1 MKDTLRACI
10 EGKRTSYTPIWF
22 MRQAGRYLPE
32 FRDIRKK
39 NPDFIKLCLNPD
51 LVNEITLQP
60 LQRFDIDAAIIFSDI
75 LMIPYGLG
83 QKVEFKKGI
92 GPILE
97 NINLDKII
105 NTNPVDFVQKLLPV
119 YKGIEKV
126 RKNLKEKELIGFVGA
141 PWTLLLYMLNKES
154 PKNNFDFNK
163 INKDKFL
170 INRLLKKIEEMIC
183 LHVDKQ
189 IEAGANIIQ
198 IFDSW
203 AGLLPKKELPNY
215 CYVPILKIVEHIKS
229 KNIPAICF
237 PKGIGDNYVDF
248 CSAVK
253 PDCISIDYEVDPK
266 WIKEKLNGIPIQGGL
281 DPKILLGDK
290 EGIKINTEKYLN
302 IFKDYP
308 YIFNLGHGVL
318 PEIKPEAIEYV
329 VQIIRN
335 KK

>member
-1 MKDTLRACI
+1 MKDVLRECI
-10 EGKRTSYTPIWF
+10 EKKKTSYVPIWF

-32 FRDIRKK
+32 FREIRKK
-39 NPDFIKLCLNPD
+39 NPNFIKLCLNSN

-60 LQRFDIDAAIIFSDI
+60 LKRFNVDAAIIFSDI

-83 QKVEFKKGI
+83 QKVEFKKGF
-92 GPILE
+92 GPILGDIE
-97 NINLDKII
+97 LDNII
-105 NTNPVDFVQKLLPV
+105 NIDPTDFIKKLFPV

-126 RKNLKEKELIGFVGA
+126 KDNLKKKNLIGFAGA

-154 PKNNFDFNK
+154 PKNNFNFDK

-170 INRLLKKIEEMIC
+170 INKLLKKIEEMIC

-215 CYVPILKIVEHIKS
+215 CYIPILKIVEHIKS
-229 KNIPAICF
+229 KKIPTICF
-237 PKGIGDNYVDF
+237 PKGIGKNYVDF
-248 CSAVK
+248 CFTVK

-266 WIKEKLNGIPIQGGL
+266 WIKEKLNGLPVQGGL
-281 DPKILLGDK
+281 DPKILLTDK
-290 EGIKINTEKYLN
+290 EKIKKSTENYLN

-308 YIFNLGHGVL
+308 YIFNLGHGIL
-318 PEIKPEAIEYV
+318 PETKPETIEYLIKIV
-329 VQIIRN
+329 R
-335 KK
+335 KKK

>member
-1 MKDTLRACI
+1 MRDTLKECI
-10 EGKRTSYTPIWF
+10 EGKVTSYTPIWF

-32 FRDIRKK
+32 FREIRKN
-39 NPDFIKLCLNPD
+39 NPDFIKLCLNPN

-60 LQRFDIDAAIIFSDI
+60 LKRFDLDAAIIFSDI

-83 QKVEFKKGI
+83 QKVEFKKGF

-97 NINLDKII
+97 DINLDKII
-105 NTNPVDFVQKLLPV
+105 NTNPEDFVQKLSPI

-126 RKNLKEKELIGFVGA
+126 KNNLKEKELIGFVGA
-141 PWTLLLYMLNKES
+141 PWTLLLYMLNKQS

-163 INKDKFL
+163 INKDQFL
-170 INRLLKKIEEMIC
+170 INTLLKKIEEMIC

-189 IEAGANIIQ
+189 IEAGESVIQ
-198 IFDSW
+198 NFDSW
-203 AGLLPKKELPNY
+203 ASMLPKNELSNY
-215 CYVPILKIVEHIKS
+215 CYTPILKIVEHIKT
-229 KNIPAICF
+229 KNIPVICF
-237 PKGIGDNYVDF
+237 PKGIKENYLDF
-248 CSAVK
+248 CSTVK

-266 WIKEKLNGIPIQGGL
+266 WLKEKLNGLPIQGGL
-281 DPKILLGDK
+281 DPKILLTDK
-290 EGIKINTEKYLN
+290 EKIKKSTENYLN

-318 PEIKPEAIEYV
+318 PEIKPETIEY
-329 VQIIRN
+329 IIQLVRN

>member
-1 MKDTLRACI
+1 MEDTLRACI
-10 EGKRTSYTPIWF
+10 EGRNISYTPIWF

-32 FRDIRKK
+32 FREIRKK
-39 NPDFIKLCLNPD
+39 NPDFIKLCLNPN

-60 LQRFDIDAAIIFSDI
+60 LKRFDLDAAIIFSDI

-83 QKVEFKKGI
+83 QKVEFKKGF
-92 GPILE
+92 GPILKD
-97 NINLDKII
+97 INLDKII
-105 NTNPVDFVQKLLPV
+105 NTNPEDFVQKLLPV

-126 RKNLKEKELIGFVGA
+126 KNNLKEKELIGFAGA
-141 PWTLLLYMLNKES
+141 PWTLLLYMMNKES

-163 INKDKFL
+163 ISKDKSL
-170 INRLLKKIEEMIC
+170 INILLKKIEEMVC

-189 IEAGANIIQ
+189 IEAGASIIQ

-203 AGLLPKKELPNY
+203 AGLLPKKELSKY
-215 CYVPILKIVEHIKS
+215 CYIPILKIVEHIKS
-229 KNIPAICF
+229 KKIPIICF
-237 PKGIGDNYVDF
+237 PKGIGKNYIDF
-248 CSAVK
+248 CLTVK

-266 WIKEKLNGIPIQGGL
+266 WAKEKLNGIPIQGGL

-290 EGIKINTEKYLN
+290 EEVKINTEKYLN

-318 PEIKPEAIEYV
+318 PKIKPEIIEYII
-329 VQIIRN
+329 QLIRN

>member
-1 MKDTLRACI
+1 MKEILRECI
-10 EGKRTSYTPIWF
+10 EGKKTSYIPIWF

-32 FRDIRKK
+32 FREIRKK
-39 NPDFIKLCLNPD
+39 NSDFIKLCLNPD

-60 LQRFDIDAAIIFSDI
+60 LKRFDLDAAIIFSDI

-97 NINLDKII
+97 DINLDKII
-105 NTNPVDFVQKLLPV
+105 NTSSTNFIQKILPV

-126 RKNLKEKELIGFVGA
+126 KNNLKEKTLIGFVGA
-141 PWTLLLYMLNKES
+141 PWTLLLYMLNKGS

-163 INKDKFL
+163 INKDELL
-170 INRLLKKIEEMIC
+170 INKLLKKLEEIIC
-183 LHVDKQ
+183 LHIDKQ

-203 AGLLPKKELPNY
+203 AGLLPKKELPKY
-215 CYVPILKIVEHIKS
+215 CYIPILKIVEHVKS
-229 KNIPAICF
+229 KKIPVICF
-237 PKGIGDNYVDF
+237 PKGIGENYVDF
-248 CSAVK
+248 CSTVK
-253 PDCISIDYEVDPK
+253 PDCISIDYEVDPQ
-266 WIKEKLNGIPIQGGL
+266 WIKEKLNGTPIQGGL
-281 DPKILLGDK
+281 DPKILLKDK
-290 EGIKINTEKYLN
+290 EEIKKNTEKYLK

-318 PEIKPEAIEYV
+318 PEIKPETIEY
-329 VQIIRN
+329 IIRIVRDN
-335 KK
+335 K

>member
-1 MKDTLRACI
+1 
-10 EGKRTSYTPIWF
+10 

-32 FRDIRKK
+32 FREIRKK
-39 NPDFIKLCLNPD
+39 NLDFIKLCLNPS

-60 LQRFDIDAAIIFSDI
+60 LKRFDLDAAIIFSDI
-75 LMIPYGLG
+75 LIIPYGLG

-97 NINLDKII
+97 EINLNKII
-105 NTNPVDFVQKLLPV
+105 NTDPIDFVQKILPV

-126 RKNLKEKELIGFVGA
+126 KNNFKEKELIGFVGA
-141 PWTLLLYMLNKES
+141 PWTLLLYMLNKGS

-170 INRLLKKIEEMIC
+170 VNRLLKKLEEIIC
-183 LHVDKQ
+183 LHIDKQ

-215 CYVPILKIVEHIKS
+215 CYIPILKIIEHVKS
-229 KNIPAICF
+229 KKIPVICF
-237 PKGIGDNYVDF
+237 PKGIGENYLDF
-248 CSAVK
+248 CNTVK
-253 PDCISIDYEVDPK
+253 PDCISIDYDIDPK
-266 WIKEKLNGIPIQGGL
+266 WIKEKINGIPIQGGL
-281 DPKILLGDK
+281 DPKILLKDK
-290 EGIKINTEKYLN
+290 EEIKKNVEKYLN
-302 IFKDYP
+302 IFEDYP

-318 PEIKPEAIEYV
+318 PEIKPETIEYV
-329 VQIIRN
+329 IQIVRN

>member
-1 MKDTLRACI
+1 MKDTLWECI
-10 EGKRTSYTPIWF
+10 KEKKTSYIPIWF

-32 FRDIRKK
+32 FREIRKK
-39 NPDFIKLCLNPD
+39 NQNFIKLCLNPD
-51 LVNEITLQP
+51 LINEITLQP
-60 LQRFDIDAAIIFSDI
+60 LNRFDLDAAIIFSDI

-97 NINLDKII
+97 DINFDKII
-105 NTNPVDFVQKLLPV
+105 NTNPTDFIKKLVPI
-119 YKGIEKV
+119 YKGILKVKSNLREK
-126 RKNLKEKELIGFVGA
+126 NLIGFVGA

-154 PKNNFDFNK
+154 PKKSFDFNK
-163 INKDKFL
+163 INKDKNL
-170 INRLLKKIEEMIC
+170 VNRLLKKIGEMIC

-189 IEAGANIIQ
+189 IEAGADTIQ

-203 AGLLPKKELPNY
+203 AGLLPKKDLPNY
-215 CYVPILKIVEHIKS
+215 CYIPILKVVEHIKS
-229 KNIPAICF
+229 KKIPVICF
-237 PKGIGDNYVDF
+237 PKGIGENYIDF
-248 CSAVK
+248 CTTVK

-290 EGIKINTEKYLN
+290 EGIKKNTEKYLN
-302 IFKDYP
+302 TFKDYP

-318 PEIKPEAIEYV
+318 PEIKPETIEYV
-329 VQIIRN
+329 IQIVRN